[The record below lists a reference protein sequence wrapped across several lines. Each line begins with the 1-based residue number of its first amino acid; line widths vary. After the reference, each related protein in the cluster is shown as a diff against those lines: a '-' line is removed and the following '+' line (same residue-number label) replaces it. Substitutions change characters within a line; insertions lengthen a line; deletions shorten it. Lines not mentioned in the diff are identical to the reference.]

1 MPKKIPKRQCVACRQ
16 HFDKRSLGRVVKKPD
31 GTIVFD
37 KTGKVS
43 GRGAYVCLNKEC
55 FKKAVRSKALQRAL
69 ECTIS
74 EDTIK
79 QIEQEIEDGQ

>member
-1 MPKKIPKRQCVACRQ
+1 MPKKIPQRQCVACRQ

-55 FKKAVRSKALQRAL
+55 FKNLVLMRQDLLKGCRQMQQEQLWICL
-69 ECTIS
+69 ER
-74 EDTIK
+74 
-79 QIEQEIEDGQ
+79 